1 MVKIVIDRVAPGLYR
16 AYVNGKLVA
25 EGSLEEVSR
34 AACGAVESAR

>member
-1 MVKIVIDRVAPGLYR
+1 MVKIVIERVAPGLYR

-34 AACGAVESAR
+34 AARGAVESAR